1 MLALLRSRVSWWG
14 RSLFWTVSLSSVDA
28 AITKSLPEF
37 MGIYSLTLLLL
48 EMLLIICGIIREQR
62 FAVWIFLMGL
72 AVLFLWG
79 ITVYLQISFPY
90 QRLGLSI
97 YSVLILGMLVTL
109 AGGIGLVVK
118 GLRFLVK

>member
-1 MLALLRSRVSWWG
+1 
-14 RSLFWTVSLSSVDA
+14 
-28 AITKSLPEF
+28 
-37 MGIYSLTLLLL
+37 
-48 EMLLIICGIIREQR
+48 MLLIICGIIREQR